1 MCVCGQKFLNEAM
14 VPTKLRIHV
23 ITNHS
28 NLQTETMVYFQRL
41 LQANSRQRKLFQ
53 KAMTV
58 SERAQLASYEVAKM
72 IGFKSSLMSLRNQW
86 FFQCCDRKSRV
97 ACAQSLAPWQQATIE
112 FMRCNLSYCIE
123 SLTKTPMVYSVL
135 YFYLG
140 ELGTLLG
147 GAKPTKAPPV
157 ATGLQQGCREIFTVL
172 KTVSPCKNVWEPL
185 VYTIRLTT
193 CL

>member
-1 MCVCGQKFLNEAM
+1 MLSRWLVRKKTVVYHRKKAELWKQPWLRRYYAEGYFCQKKLGREKESVLRDGWH
-14 VPTKLRIHV
+14 VP
-23 ITNHS
+23 
-28 NLQTETMVYFQRL
+28 Y
-41 LQANSRQRKLFQ
+41 RKRRNCSFIWGG
-53 KAMTV
+53 KI
-58 SERAQLASYEVAKM
+58 

-97 ACAQSLAPWQQATIE
+97 ACAQSFAPWQQATIE

>member
-72 IGFKSSLMSLRNQW
+72 IGFKSSLMSLRNQ
-86 FFQCCDRKSRV
+86 
-97 ACAQSLAPWQQATIE
+97 
-112 FMRCNLSYCIE
+112 
-123 SLTKTPMVYSVL
+123 
-135 YFYLG
+135 
-140 ELGTLLG
+140 
-147 GAKPTKAPPV
+147 
-157 ATGLQQGCREIFTVL
+157 
-172 KTVSPCKNVWEPL
+172 
-185 VYTIRLTT
+185 
-193 CL
+193 